1 LSLATGASYGAFPGL
16 EPAFIQGLTASGFLE
31 GKNISIEWRW
41 AEGQYNRLPSLAS
54 ELVGHYVAV
63 IVTWD
68 ARSSRSLS
76 PRDMKLR
83 LISSEADRRSR
94 QAHDVVSI

>member
-1 LSLATGASYGAFPGL
+1 MPPLRKTFLTMVAFDQRDDGAA
-16 EPAFIQGLTASGFLE
+16 EPRLQPSG
-31 GKNISIEWRW
+31 
-41 AEGQYNRLPSLAS
+41 
-54 ELVGHYVAV
+54 
-63 IVTWD
+63 
-68 ARSSRSLS
+68 SLS